1 MTSDQN
7 SNLIYEYINKGSC
20 VTETAFRH
28 WACVWTIT
36 WSRLLCRFF
45 CKLYF
50 HNNACKKQHFLPN
63 IVTLQHNHWI

>member
-50 HNNACKKQHFLPN
+50 H
-63 IVTLQHNHWI
+63 